1 MTIIR
6 ADYIFVMNE
15 DFEIKRDF
23 AVAFDKKIIAI
34 NHADLLRDKYPQALF
49 IDAGKNSL
57 LMPGLINPHVHLEFS
72 ANKTSL
78 VYGDFIMW
86 LKSVITKREDL
97 LQECQ
102 EICIKK
108 AVDGM
113 LQSGTTTIGAV
124 SSFGIDLKPCV
135 YSKMNVVYFN
145 EVLGSNPAMVD
156 ALYENFQ
163 ARLYES
169 ISLKREGFIPAI
181 SVHSPYSTHPILAKK
196 ALNIAKD
203 EDMTVS
209 THFME
214 SRAEREWIDSG
225 VGDFVTFF
233 QDFAPNS
240 KPVNSAMGYL
250 ELFEGIHTLFTHAT
264 YSTKEELEK
273 MQDIG
278 YITHCP
284 VSNRLLNNGCLR
296 IEEVDKLTLGTDGLS
311 SNNSLNLWDEMRMA
325 LMMHT
330 QHSPHTLAQ
339 KLLLAATL
347 HGAKSLS
354 QNSGEI
360 AVGKDADIIITRLP
374 DHVKDDEMLA
384 LLTILHVKDIEEVY
398 IAGDSIKI

>member
-23 AVAFDKKIIAI
+23 SVAFDKKIVAI
-34 NHADLLRDKYPQALF
+34 DNVNILRDKYPEALY

-78 VYGDFIMW
+78 FYGDFILW
-86 LKSVITKREDL
+86 LKSVIGKREEL
-97 LQECQ
+97 LGECQ

-108 AVDGM
+108 TLDSM
-113 LQSGTTTIGAV
+113 LKSGTTTIGAV
-124 SSFGIDLKPCV
+124 SSFGVDLKPSV

-145 EVLGSNPAMVD
+145 EILGSNPSMVD
-156 ALYENFQ
+156 ALYENFHS
-163 ARLYES
+163 RLYES
-169 ISLKREGFIPAI
+169 VSLKRDGFTPAI

-196 ALNIAKD
+196 ALQIAKD
-203 EDMTVS
+203 ENMIVS

-214 SRAEREWIDSG
+214 SRAEREWIDGG

-240 KPVNSAMGYL
+240 KPVNTAMGYL
-250 ELFEGIHTLFTHAT
+250 ELFEGIFTLFTHAT
-264 YSTKEELEK
+264 HATKKELDK

-284 VSNRLLNNGCLR
+284 VSNRLLNNGRLK
-296 IEEVDKLTLGTDGLS
+296 IEEVEKLTLGTDGLS

-325 LMMHT
+325 LMMHNNEN
-330 QHSPHTLAQ
+330 PNDLAK
-339 KLLLAATL
+339 KLLLASTL
-347 HGAKSLS
+347 HGGKSLNK
-354 QNSGEI
+354 NSGQI
-360 AVGKDADIIITRLP
+360 AINKDADIIITKLP
-374 DHVKDDEMLA
+374 HSVEEDDTLA
-384 LLTILHVKDIEEVY
+384 LQSILHVKNIEDVY
-398 IAGDSIKI
+398 IGGDSISL